1 MAPRGPR
8 LGVLGVLV
16 VLVVLGAC
24 GGSAAARLRQF
35 YVAAQGVDWS
45 YRPETAEPR

>member
-8 LGVLGVLV
+8 LGVLGVLA
-16 VLVVLGAC
+16 VLGAC
-24 GGSAAARLRQF
+24 CGAAAARLRQF

-45 YRPETAEPR
+45 YRPETPGPR